1 MGLLFFF
8 TSLHPFIDLRSLHYF
23 SNQSDAKL
31 EIVVIWSVTLVFTQF
46 RHAQFPRFY
55 LVHCGFHLS

>member
-1 MGLLFFF
+1 MG
-8 TSLHPFIDLRSLHYF
+8 RSLHYF